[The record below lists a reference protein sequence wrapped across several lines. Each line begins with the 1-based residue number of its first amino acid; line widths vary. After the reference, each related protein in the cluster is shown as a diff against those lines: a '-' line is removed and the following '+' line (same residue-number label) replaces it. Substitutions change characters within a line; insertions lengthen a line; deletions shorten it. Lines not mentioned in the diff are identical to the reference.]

1 VELCQLCT
9 DASGLIEFEPS
20 SIAPINGSKGSGT
33 CKLSACSRP
42 ACPTSPLGL
51 VLLDVCATKGGS
63 INFRKAAIDFE
74 GRVSSEFQPKTPI
87 LQPTTSAHYF
97 DSQLQHSTSTQH
109 PIVKTLQKFAS
120 CLNRSFSPY
129 WHWQPSVQPTLRSP
143 RFLRTLLR
151 PALRECVQ
159 TTSTA
164 ADRHTAAATQ
174 PVTASQHRR
183 SRIQAV
189 RQQQSHHQPPR
200 LHQSRPPAS

>member
-1 VELCQLCT
+1 ML
-9 DASGLIEFEPS
+9 P
-20 SIAPINGSKGSGT
+20 
-33 CKLSACSRP
+33 P

-74 GRVSSEFQPKTPI
+74 GRVSSEFQSKTPR
-87 LQPTTSAHYF
+87 LQPTTSAYYF
-97 DSQLQHSTSTQH
+97 NSQLQHSTSTQK
-109 PIVKTLQKFAS
+109 PIFKKPQKFAS
-120 CLNRSFSPY
+120 CLSRSFSPC
-129 WHWQPSVQPTLRSP
+129 WHWRPSDRPTLRSP

-174 PVTASQHRR
+174 PVTASQLRR

-189 RQQQSHHQPPR
+189 RQQSHHQPMR

>member
-1 VELCQLCT
+1 ML
-9 DASGLIEFEPS
+9 P
-20 SIAPINGSKGSGT
+20 
-33 CKLSACSRP
+33 P

-74 GRVSSEFQPKTPI
+74 GRVSLEFQPKTPR
-87 LQPTTSAHYF
+87 LQPTTSAYYF
-97 DSQLQHSTSTQH
+97 NSQLQHSTSTQK
-109 PIVKTLQKFAS
+109 PIFKKPQKFAS
-120 CLNRSFSPY
+120 CLSRSFSPC
-129 WHWQPSVQPTLRSP
+129 WHWRPSDRPTLRSP

-164 ADRHTAAATQ
+164 ADKHMAAATR